1 MVEYVCLAC
10 NARFRFLSDAVD
22 HVFAAHPEKAGERPS
37 ARARYWEAYYQLK
50 ERRLLRMIKGK
61 KA

>member
-10 NARFRFLSDAVD
+10 NAKFRFLSDAVD
-22 HVFAAHPEKAGERPS
+22 HVFAVHPEKAGERPS
-37 ARARYWEAYYQLK
+37 RYWEAYYQLK
-50 ERRLLRMIKGK
+50 ERRLLRMVKGK

>member
-22 HVFAAHPEKAGERPS
+22 HVYSEHPERAGERPD
-37 ARARYWEAYYQLK
+37 RYWEAYYQLK
-50 ERRLLRMIKGK
+50 ERRLLRMVKGK

>member
-10 NARFRFLSDAVD
+10 GARFRFLSDAVD
-22 HVFAAHPEKAGERPS
+22 HVFAAHPEKAGERPG
-37 ARARYWEAYYQLK
+37 RYWEAYDQLK
-50 ERRLLRMIKGK
+50 SARLLRMIKFK

>member
-10 NARFRFLSDAVD
+10 GAKFRFLSDAVD
-22 HVFAAHPEKAGERPS
+22 HVYSEHPERVDAGERPS
-37 ARARYWEAYYQLK
+37 RYWEAYYQLK
-50 ERRLLRMIKGK
+50 SARLLRMVKGK